1 MLLVLTSHHRRLV
14 AFVHKYMATRRMIS
28 KEIID
33 TDAFMEMPLSSQALY
48 FHLLMRADDDGFVGN
63 PRKITRMVN
72 AQEDDVKVLLSK
84 RFIIAFESGVMV
96 IKHWKIHNYIQNDR
110 YHETKYLEEKK
121 SLKTKD
127 NGAYTECIQNGYKM
141 DTEVRLGKVR
151 LGKDS
156 IGKDTSEQSS
166 RIAELIKSFEEI
178 NPACKRM
185 YGNTTQRKACND
197 LIETYSFER
206 VKEVIEKT
214 LPKIRGL
221 KFFPI
226 ITTPLQLFEKWSA
239 LESAVVR
246 HQQDQKPK
254 YI

>member
-127 NGAYTECIQNGYKM
+127 NGAYT
-141 DTEVRLGKVR
+141 
-151 LGKDS
+151 
-156 IGKDTSEQSS
+156 
-166 RIAELIKSFEEI
+166 
-178 NPACKRM
+178 
-185 YGNTTQRKACND
+185 
-197 LIETYSFER
+197 
-206 VKEVIEKT
+206 
-214 LPKIRGL
+214 
-221 KFFPI
+221 
-226 ITTPLQLFEKWSA
+226 
-239 LESAVVR
+239 
-246 HQQDQKPK
+246 
-254 YI
+254 